1 MKFNSTKSKPLE
13 PDMTPMIDV
22 VFLLISFFSILVNFS
37 QADQNQRINL
47 PISEIAKPPDAPPT
61 EPITLNI
68 YPYGI
73 IEFQGKEYDLA
84 GLRKAIERY
93 SYLIKQLDVKPAD
106 VTVIIRADGDSPS
119 GLVQDVIEQCQ
130 ERQLQIFKL
139 RARQDNLP

>member
-47 PISEIAKPPDAPPT
+47 PVSEIAKPPDTPPT
-61 EPITLNI
+61 EPITLNV
-68 YPYGI
+68 YPNGI
-73 IEFQGKEYDLA
+73 IEFQGKEYDLSSFK
-84 GLRKAIERY
+84 KAIDRY
-93 SYLIKQLDVKPAD
+93 GYLIKQLNIKTSD

-119 GLVQDVIEQCQ
+119 GLIQDIIEHCQ
-130 ERQLQIFKL
+130 SQKLEIFKL
-139 RARQDNLP
+139 RAKQNDLP